1 MADGLYRAL
10 PDNALKVI
18 VNTGDDFQHLGLAIC
33 PDIDTNIYTLAGVND
48 EYHGWGRAEE
58 SYSCRQELANI
69 GAPGW
74 FTLGDKDIALHL
86 LRSHLLRHEKLTLT
100 EATAII
106 ASRFGIKAEILPM
119 CDEAVP
125 TLVHTEHGTFG
136 FQEYFVKRKCQDK
149 VCGITFS
156 GIENARLTQAV
167 SRALEADVLMFAPS
181 NCFVSLDPILAVP
194 GIREKISKSKA
205 TRLGV
210 SPIIGGKAVK
220 GPLADMMQSLGLEV
234 SAFGIAKHYAD
245 LLDIFVIDE
254 CDGALAPQIEKLG
267 LKVLVLPIIMKGSE
281 GRKNLGL
288 RLAEACGLV

>member
-1 MADGLYRAL
+1 MADGLYCAL

-18 VNTGDDFQHLGLAIC
+18 VNTGDDFQHLGLYVC

-48 EYHGWGRAEE
+48 DEHGWGRAQE
-58 SYSCRQELANI
+58 SYSCRQELANL
-69 GAPGW
+69 GAPDW

-86 LRSHLLRHEKLTLT
+86 LRTHLLRQEKLTLT
-100 EATAII
+100 AATSQL

-125 TLVHTEHGTFG
+125 TLMHTGNGTFG

-156 GIENARLTQAV
+156 GIETARLTPAV
-167 SRALEADVLMFAPS
+167 CRALEANVLIFAPS

-194 GIREKISKSKA
+194 GVRDRINRSKA
-205 TRLGV
+205 LRLGV
-210 SPIIGGKAVK
+210 SPIICGKAVK
-220 GPLADMMQSLGLEV
+220 GPLAGMMQSLGLEV
-234 SAFGIAKHYAD
+234 SAFGIAKYYAD

-254 CDGALAPQIEKLG
+254 SDAELAPQIEELG
-267 LKVLVLPIIMKGSE
+267 LKVLAMPIIMKGSE
-281 GRKNLGL
+281 GRKKLGL